1 MDVQPASAERA
12 PALDKAFFRKAAWRY
27 PAVIFKN
34 GGTLRSC
41 FYVQANS
48 RHRPTTAAKNTC
60 MAVLGSRSACS
71 NIGIFDYPIF
81 KIGSAVDPGLKTE
94 TEKCYFY

>member
-34 GGTLRSC
+34 GDTLRSC
-41 FYVQANS
+41 FSVQALCFCSVFLDHGNIDRFMQRAQQQASANHRRKKYMHASTGTVDSS
-48 RHRPTTAAKNTC
+48 RTAA
-60 MAVLGSRSACS
+60 VVRVQL
-71 NIGIFDYPIF
+71 
-81 KIGSAVDPGLKTE
+81 
-94 TEKCYFY
+94 